1 MAAESRINGGNMDIR
16 RKSMV
21 NTAHYSQGNS
31 SAVHNTLVQHENN
44 NESSNKKNAQN
55 SGKNITGV
63 ISEVLGNIL
72 SGDLDSDRLLIIALM
87 FVLIKEGADKTLI
100 LALGY
105 ILL

>member
-1 MAAESRINGGNMDIR
+1 MAADNRINSGNMDIN
-16 RKSMV
+16 RKTMV

-31 SAVHNTLVQHENN
+31 AAVHNFLANQNDN
-44 NESSNKKNAQN
+44 NESGSKKNKQTM
-55 SGKNITGV
+55 GKNIPNV
-63 ISEVLGNIL
+63 LSEILGNIL